1 MDGFSRGIPSAAYT
15 PKYPIPASRA
25 PCATVAYTVREECD
39 ERTGEYRENE
49 AGKDRDPLQQNLR
62 ADGVAEVID
71 ATLTRHAAEL
81 RSGVAITV
89 SQRATRERNLPLGP
103 PSPAWN

>member
-1 MDGFSRGIPSAAYT
+1 MA
-15 PKYPIPASRA
+15 
-25 PCATVAYTVREECD
+25 AYTVREECD

-89 SQRATRERNLPLGP
+89 SQRATRVRNLPLGP
-103 PSPAWN
+103 PSPAGN